1 MKCFNHFFA
10 FFFGRFVDCC
20 YLCGQIIHTNATIML
35 KTFKIPS
42 VKIVY
47 LEEADI
53 IATST
58 KEMGINSEEDVDY
71 VDKAPNRSIW
81 GDD

>member
-1 MKCFNHFFA
+1 
-10 FFFGRFVDCC
+10 
-20 YLCGQIIHTNATIML
+20 ML

>member
-1 MKCFNHFFA
+1 
-10 FFFGRFVDCC
+10 
-20 YLCGQIIHTNATIML
+20 ML
-35 KTFKIPS
+35 KTFKKPS

-58 KEMGINSEEDVDY
+58 RDLGINPEEDVDY
-71 VDKAPNRSIW
+71 VDKAPSRSIW

>member
-1 MKCFNHFFA
+1 
-10 FFFGRFVDCC
+10 
-20 YLCGQIIHTNATIML
+20 ML
-35 KTFKIPS
+35 KTFKKPS

-58 KEMGINSEEDVDY
+58 KEMGIDPEENVDY

-81 GDD
+81 GDDWYPFFDIYFASPI